1 MCMRNILSSV
11 FHFLKKETV
20 LSVASVLA
28 VISAFMIHPDKEY
41 LSYIDVRVLA
51 VLFCLMIV
59 MQCYQEAGVFSWL
72 AEKLLARCHTS
83 RQLEAVLVFL
93 CFFSSMLISND
104 VALITF
110 VPFAILTLSMSSL
123 RNRIIPVV
131 VLQTVAANLG
141 SMLTPIG
148 NPQNL
153 YLFSLSGM
161 NIGAFTIILLPWT
174 ILAFIL
180 LSCWL
185 CLSRSMPVVLP
196 ATSCHQ
202 GFQRNMTVVCSVLFA
217 ISVLSVFRIL
227 HYGIAFVVVF
237 ISILLYARR
246 LLRQVNYALLCTFV
260 AFFVFIGN
268 MGRIPQIRSFLE
280 SVISGHEFVV
290 SVIAS
295 QVVSNVPAALLL
307 SGFTDKYIPI
317 LLGVN
322 IGGLGTLIASLASL
336 ISYQYAAKAL
346 PEKKGSYLV
355 YFTAVN
361 MVFLVL
367 LVCGVLVLN
376 MFVTIV

>member
-1 MCMRNILSSV
+1 
-11 FHFLKKETV
+11 
-20 LSVASVLA
+20 
-28 VISAFMIHPDKEY
+28 
-41 LSYIDVRVLA
+41 
-51 VLFCLMIV
+51 
-59 MQCYQEAGVFSWL
+59 
-72 AEKLLARCHTS
+72 
-83 RQLEAVLVFL
+83 
-93 CFFSSMLISND
+93 
-104 VALITF
+104 
-110 VPFAILTLSMSSL
+110 
-123 RNRIIPVV
+123 
-131 VLQTVAANLG
+131 
-141 SMLTPIG
+141 
-148 NPQNL
+148 
-153 YLFSLSGM
+153 
-161 NIGAFTIILLPWT
+161 
-174 ILAFIL
+174 
-180 LSCWL
+180 
-185 CLSRSMPVVLP
+185 MPVVLP